1 MRKRLTALMMTAAL
15 ACGSLIA
22 CGSDST
28 TAYAS
33 ETIYGE
39 VTAVSD
45 TGFTI
50 TVGTY
55 ENNELTL
62 GEETA
67 DITVNDDTTYSMA
80 MGGGEAPSGDGEAP
94 TKPDDAA
101 TEEST
106 EETTD
111 ETTEET
117 TEETTDEET
126 TEDTDDSSDDT
137 AMTEATVEAGA
148 EAPADGEA
156 PSGDK
161 PDGEAPSGDKPEG
174 EAPSGDG
181 EAAEGEAPA
190 DREASADGEAPS
202 GDGEAPADM
211 GDAQTELT
219 LSDIEVGTQVAVTF
233 DADGNVESVEIIG
246 GTQSAMGQ
254 PGGNMTSAAD
264 ITYSALYEYNADET
278 VEGESIASTGTDE
291 NAILVTDGE
300 VTVKDSTI
308 TRTSDDS
315 TGGDNSSFY
324 GVGATLLTTGGTLT
338 VDNVTIDSDAAG
350 GAGVFAYGDGVAY
363 VSNSTITT
371 QQNTSGGIHVAGGG
385 TLYANDNTVET
396 NGESSA
402 AIRSDRGGGTM
413 VVDGGT
419 YTSNGTGS
427 PAVYCTADIT
437 ISNATLTATGA
448 EAVCIEGLN
457 SLTLTDCDLTGNI
470 PTSEQNDCDWNI
482 ILYQSMSGDSEVGNS
497 TFSMTGGSITAK
509 NGGMFY
515 TTNTESTFVLEN
527 VDITYADENDFFLKV
542 TGNANQRGWGTSGE
556 NGAQCSFTAINQ
568 EMEGDIIWDT
578 ISTLDMEMTDGSV
591 LTGAFIDDESAAGNG
606 GDGYANLTIDSSSK
620 WIVTGDSVLTSL
632 TNNGTIVDED
642 GNTVSIVGTDG
653 TVYVEGTSSYTITV
667 SEYAD

>member
-22 CGSDST
+22 CGSEST

-67 DITVNDDTTYSMA
+67 DITVSDSTTYSMA
-80 MGGGEAPSGDGEAP
+80 MAGGGEAPSGDGEAP
-94 TKPDDAA
+94 TKPDDVV
-101 TEEST
+101 TEES
-106 EETTD
+106 TD

-126 TEDTDDSSDDT
+126 TEDTEDSSDDT

-181 EAAEGEAPA
+181 EA
-190 DREASADGEAPS
+190 
-202 GDGEAPADM
+202 PADM
-211 GDAQTELT
+211 GNAQAQISF
-219 LSDIEVGTQVAVTF
+219 SDIEVGTQVAVTF
-233 DADGNVESVEIIG
+233 DADGNVESVEILG

>member
-67 DITVNDDTTYSMA
+67 DITVSDSTTYSMA
-80 MGGGEAPSGDGEAP
+80 MSGGGEAPSGDGEAP
-94 TKPDDAA
+94 TKPEDAA
-101 TEEST
+101 TEETTEEST
-106 EETTD
+106 DETTD
-111 ETTEET
+111 ETT
-117 TEETTDEET
+117 DEET
-126 TEDTDDSSDDT
+126 EDSSDDT
-137 AMTEATVEAGA
+137 AMVESTVEMGA

-161 PDGEAPSGDKPEG
+161 PSGEAPSG
-174 EAPSGDG
+174 
-181 EAAEGEAPA
+181 
-190 DREASADGEAPS
+190 DGEAPS

-211 GDAQTELT
+211 GDAQGDGEAPADMGDAQGDGEAPADMGDAQGQGEAPAELT
-219 LSDIEVGTQVAVTF
+219 LSDITVGAQVAVTF
-233 DADGNVESVEIIG
+233 DADGNVESVEILG

-264 ITYSALYEYNADET
+264 ITYSALYEYSEDTT

-300 VTVKDSTI
+300 VTVKDSEI

-350 GAGVFAYGDGVAY
+350 GAGVYAYGDGVAY

-385 TLYANDNTVET
+385 TLYANDNTIET

-470 PTSEQNDCDWNI
+470 PTNEQNDCDWNI

-527 VDITYADENDFFLKV
+527 VDITYADENDFFLRV

-556 NGAQCSFTAINQ
+556 NGAQCTFTAINQ

>member
-1 MRKRLTALMMTAAL
+1 MKKRVTALMMAAAL
-15 ACGSLIA
+15 ACGTLIA
-22 CGSDST
+22 CGSSST
-28 TAYAS
+28 TSYAS

-39 VTAVSD
+39 VTATSD
-45 TGFTI
+45 DGFTI

-55 ENNELTL
+55 DDGELTL
-62 GEETA
+62 GDETA
-67 DITVNDDTTYSMA
+67 EITVTDDTVYTMSM
-80 MGGGEAPSGDGEAP
+80 GGGQSGEGGEAPS
-94 TKPDDAA
+94 KPDDAN
-101 TEEST
+101 TEES
-106 EETTD
+106 
-111 ETTEET
+111 TEET

-126 TEDTDDSSDDT
+126 TEETTDEETTEDSEDTS
-137 AMTEATVEAGA
+137 MVEEDVTMAA
-148 EAPADGEA
+148 A
-156 PSGDK
+156 

-174 EAPSGDG
+174 GAPSGDGEAPSGEAPSGEAPSGDG
-181 EAAEGEAPA
+181 EAP
-190 DREASADGEAPS
+190 SGEAPS

-211 GDAQTELT
+211 GGAAEVS
-219 LSDIEVGTQVAVTF
+219 LSSITVGTQVAVTF
-233 DADGNVESVEIIG
+233 DADGNVESVEILSG
-246 GTQSAMGQ
+246 NDSAMGQ

-264 ITYSALYEYNADET
+264 IVYSAMYEYSEDATVDGET
-278 VEGESIASTGTDE
+278 IASTGTDE
-291 NAILVTDGE
+291 SAIIVTDGD
-300 VTVKDSTI
+300 VTVTDSTI
-308 TRTSDDS
+308 TKTSDDS

-324 GVGATLLTTGGTLT
+324 GVGAALLTTGGTLT
-338 VDNVTIDSDAAG
+338 VENTTIDTDSAG

-363 VSNSTITT
+363 VNNCTITT
-371 QQNTSGGIHVAGGG
+371 EQDTSGGIHAAGGG
-385 TLYANDNTVET
+385 TLYATNNTVTT
-396 NGESSA
+396 NGGSSA

-419 YTSNGTGS
+419 YTSNGSGS

-556 NGAQCSFTAINQ
+556 NGAQCTFSAINQ
-568 EMEGDIIWDT
+568 EMEGDIIWDS
-578 ISTLDMEMTDGSV
+578 ISTLDFDMTDGSV

-606 GDGYANLTIDSSSK
+606 GDGYANLTIDSTSK
-620 WIVTGDSVLTSL
+620 WVVTGDSVLTSL
-632 TNNGTIVDED
+632 TNHGTIVDAD
-642 GNTVSIVGTDG
+642 GNTVTIVGTDG

-667 SEYAD
+667 SSYSK

>member
-1 MRKRLTALMMTAAL
+1 MKKRVTALMMAAAL
-15 ACGSLIA
+15 ACGTLIA
-22 CGSDST
+22 CGSSST
-28 TAYAS
+28 TSYAS

-39 VTAVSD
+39 VTATSD
-45 TGFTI
+45 DGFTI

-55 ENNELTL
+55 DDGELTL
-62 GEETA
+62 GDETA
-67 DITVNDDTTYSMA
+67 EITVTDDTVYTMSM
-80 MGGGEAPSGDGEAP
+80 GGGQSGEGGEAPS
-94 TKPDDAA
+94 KPDDAN
-101 TEEST
+101 TEES
-106 EETTD
+106 
-111 ETTEET
+111 TEET

-126 TEDTDDSSDDT
+126 TEETTDEETTEDSEDTS
-137 AMTEATVEAGA
+137 MVEEDVTMAA
-148 EAPADGEA
+148 A
-156 PSGDK
+156 

-174 EAPSGDG
+174 GAPSGDGEAPSGEAPSGEAPSGDG
-181 EAAEGEAPA
+181 EAP
-190 DREASADGEAPS
+190 SGEAPS

-211 GDAQTELT
+211 GGAAEVS
-219 LSDIEVGTQVAVTF
+219 LSSITVGTQVAVTF
-233 DADGNVESVEIIG
+233 DADGNVESVEILSG
-246 GTQSAMGQ
+246 NDSAMGQ

-264 ITYSALYEYNADET
+264 IVYSAMYEYSEDAT
-278 VEGESIASTGTDE
+278 VDGESIASTGTDE
-291 NAILVTDGE
+291 SAIIVTDGD
-300 VTVKDSTI
+300 VTVTDSTI
-308 TRTSDDS
+308 TKTSDDS

-324 GVGATLLTTGGTLT
+324 GVGAALLTTGGTLT
-338 VDNVTIDSDAAG
+338 VENTTIDTDSAG

-363 VSNSTITT
+363 VNNCTITT
-371 QQNTSGGIHVAGGG
+371 EQDTSGGIHAAGGG
-385 TLYANDNTVET
+385 TLYASNNTVTT

-419 YTSNGTGS
+419 YTSNGSGS

-542 TGNANQRGWGTSGE
+542 TGNANQRGWGTSGD
-556 NGAQCSFTAINQ
+556 NGAQCTFSAINQ
-568 EMEGDIIWDT
+568 EMEGDIIWDS
-578 ISTLDMEMTDGSV
+578 ISTLDFDMTDGSV

-606 GDGYANLTIDSSSK
+606 GDGYANLTIDSTSK
-620 WIVTGDSVLTSL
+620 WVVTGDSVLTSL
-632 TNNGTIVDED
+632 TNHGTIVDAD
-642 GNTVSIVGTDG
+642 GNTVTIVGTDG

-667 SEYAD
+667 SSYSK